1 MEKEL
6 INNSQSNIY
15 PFHMPGHKRRG
26 SDIGAGLDPY
36 AIDITEIDNF
46 DNLHHAEGIIKEAQ
60 AEAAALYGAK
70 RAYFLI
76 NGSTCG
82 ILAAISAATKRG
94 DKVLVARNCHK
105 AVYHALYLR
114 QLHPVFTYPEI
125 TRTGLQGQI
134 TEAQIRAAFDENPD
148 IKAVVITS
156 PTYDGVVS
164 DVAAIASV
172 AHAHGALL
180 IVDEAHGAHFGFGGG
195 FPQNAIALG
204 ADAVIVSLHKTLP
217 AFTQTALLLLGG
229 MREAAVEKFLGIYE
243 TSSPSYVL
251 MTGIERCIHYVRDNK
266 ETAFAQ
272 LRSRLDRFYQ
282 KVSGLSHLN
291 VVRKSDFSADEAYD
305 FEEFYDIL
313 KQEGVVH
320 QFYFPVK
327 MDTAIYQKLPAVM
340 EMYDAYDADHQAV
353 YAFKASGKV
362 SGAFINIYP
371 PGIPLVVPGEI
382 MNDKLID
389 DVIKAVNSGLE
400 VDGLYFDPDAN
411 MWKFVAV
418 L

>member
-1 MEKEL
+1 MEDFWAKRIYRYLNGKEL

-26 SDIGAGLDPY
+26 SDIGAELDPY

-180 IVDEAHGAHFGFGGG
+180 VVDEAHGAHFGFGGG
-195 FPQNAIALG
+195 FPQM
-204 ADAVIVSLHKTLP
+204 P
-217 AFTQTALLLLGG
+217 
-229 MREAAVEKFLGIYE
+229 
-243 TSSPSYVL
+243 
-251 MTGIERCIHYVRDNK
+251 
-266 ETAFAQ
+266 
-272 LRSRLDRFYQ
+272 
-282 KVSGLSHLN
+282 
-291 VVRKSDFSADEAYD
+291 
-305 FEEFYDIL
+305 
-313 KQEGVVH
+313 
-320 QFYFPVK
+320 
-327 MDTAIYQKLPAVM
+327 
-340 EMYDAYDADHQAV
+340 
-353 YAFKASGKV
+353 
-362 SGAFINIYP
+362 
-371 PGIPLVVPGEI
+371 
-382 MNDKLID
+382 
-389 DVIKAVNSGLE
+389 
-400 VDGLYFDPDAN
+400 
-411 MWKFVAV
+411 
-418 L
+418 

>member
-1 MEKEL
+1 MTKRRKDTDYLFLSARIRAMERRLLTAQRLEQLLTAPSVEACAQLLSEWGYAPVHDEPSLQAALSAQREAVFADVSRFMPEAEVLDVFRLKYDYHNIKTLLKAPQDAERLL
-6 INNSQSNIY
+6 IDAGTVPAETMQKKHAENGGWDFLPADMAAAADEAQRVLAETGSARSSDCILDRAYFARLEKLAADRY
-15 PFHMPGHKRRG
+15 PLHMPGHKRRG
-26 SDIGAGLDPY
+26 SDIGAELDPY

-180 IVDEAHGAHFGFGGG
+180 VVDEAHGAHFGFGGG

-204 ADAVIVSLHKTLP
+204 P
-217 AFTQTALLLLGG
+217 
-229 MREAAVEKFLGIYE
+229 MR
-243 TSSPSYVL
+243 S
-251 MTGIERCIHYVRDNK
+251 
-266 ETAFAQ
+266 
-272 LRSRLDRFYQ
+272 
-282 KVSGLSHLN
+282 
-291 VVRKSDFSADEAYD
+291 
-305 FEEFYDIL
+305 
-313 KQEGVVH
+313 
-320 QFYFPVK
+320 
-327 MDTAIYQKLPAVM
+327 
-340 EMYDAYDADHQAV
+340 
-353 YAFKASGKV
+353 
-362 SGAFINIYP
+362 
-371 PGIPLVVPGEI
+371 
-382 MNDKLID
+382 
-389 DVIKAVNSGLE
+389 
-400 VDGLYFDPDAN
+400 
-411 MWKFVAV
+411 
-418 L
+418 